1 MEHLNSILQRGHIR
15 NNMKHSLISMYN
27 ARIFQQQKKNKL
39 TPNKNSGDNNVRKTG
54 REVVNKKYGE

>member
-1 MEHLNSILQRGHIR
+1 
-15 NNMKHSLISMYN
+15 MYN